1 MDPPIL
7 GRHEKWEE
15 SEPQEARV
23 QQELS
28 RRGPT
33 RKVLGYGGGCP
44 LYPPG
49 PRGGDI

>member
-23 QQELS
+23 RQELS
-28 RRGPT
+28 RRGPM

-49 PRGGDI
+49 PRGGDV